1 MAKAKDPNGTITT
14 TPRKRS
20 AKPLQPV
27 AEVKKNV
34 FPINLDEEIR
44 KRAYEL
50 YAQRGY
56 TNRTTRTKIGS
67 PPSVKSCPAT
77 NRRLRKIAQPVAS
90 HIPYSRN
97 FQFLR
102 LSIRTGILPVLRSR
116 SHTHWPS
123 TCFASCN
130 DSGVEALWG
139 QTEVV
144 ALPVLALLGS
154 SRLPDIAREFTR

>member
-1 MAKAKDPNGTITT
+1 MYQFKPLLNLHICKEFSMAKAKDSNGTITT

-56 TNRTTRTKIGS
+56 TTGFENEDWLTAEREVLSRY
-67 PPSVKSCPAT
+67 
-77 NRRLRKIAQPVAS
+77 QPQSA
-90 HIPYSRN
+90 
-97 FQFLR
+97 
-102 LSIRTGILPVLRSR
+102 
-116 SHTHWPS
+116 
-123 TCFASCN
+123 
-130 DSGVEALWG
+130 
-139 QTEVV
+139 
-144 ALPVLALLGS
+144 
-154 SRLPDIAREFTR
+154 